1 MLHSLVAMRVD
12 GRGPDVTR
20 WTTHWSLQAM
30 IQETRL
36 TSIVA
41 WGYKKNTSG
50 GGTKRVRL
58 DLVEL
63 SVVPV
68 SGEDARECDDLS
80 LLVNRVDDPAG
91 ETSRSKVCEL
101 LGSDSRQLFRL
112 VLAVTLLINC
122 SIR

>member
-1 MLHSLVAMRVD
+1 M
-12 GRGPDVTR
+12 TR